1 MILKKYNELPEN
13 MQNQQIK
20 QYYEIL
26 QNRKISLCIKRGF
39 DIIFSL
45 LLLVML
51 SPVFLILAIWIKWD
65 SKGPI
70 FFRQERVTQYGKLF
84 RIFKFRTMYED
95 AEKQGSLVTTKAD
108 IRITKVGKWIRKIRL
123 DELPQLFNVFVGD
136 MTFVGTRPEIKKYV
150 DNYTDEMVA
159 TLFLP
164 AGITSMASI
173 KYKDED
179 EILSKKTE
187 EGENIDQIY
196 QTKILP
202 EKMKYNLKYIQE
214 FSIWEDL
221 KICVKTITEIF

>member
-45 LLLVML
+45 LLLIVL